1 MNTEQ
6 HQRLCRYC
14 GSPLNNLFVDLGVSP
29 LANAYLTEELLSKGE
44 MHYPLRVYVCNHCKL
59 VQLEQFESPKE
70 IFSNYAYFSSF
81 SQSWLDHAKQYT
93 AQMIEN
99 GYVKQD
105 AFIAEIASN
114 DGYLLKNFVEK
125 GYQVLGIEPAQNIA
139 EVANDSGI
147 LTIPVFFGV
156 ETAKNLIDRFGQADL
171 LIANN
176 VLAHVPD
183 INDFVEGLNIFLTP
197 DGVITIE
204 FPHLFQLMSQKQFD
218 TIYHEHFSYL
228 SVIAVKEIFEA
239 HGLDIFHIE
248 ELPTHGGSLRIYAKH
263 ISNQNLDINV
273 SVQEMIFKE
282 CSFGLDRIET
292 YQEFY
297 DQVKIKKREI
307 LKTLIE
313 IKKQGNQ
320 IVGYGAPAKG
330 NTLLNYC
337 GIGTEFIDYT
347 VDKNPNKQGKY
358 LPGSRI
364 PVYAVEK
371 ILADKPKYVLILPW
385 NLKYEIMQQ
394 MEHIRDWGGQF
405 ITLIPEIMIE

>member
-6 HQRLCRYC
+6 YQRLCRYC
-14 GSPLNNLFVDLGVSP
+14 GHPLSNLFVDLGVSP

-44 MHYPLRVYVCNHCKL
+44 MHYPLRVYVCDHCKL
-59 VQLEQFESPKE
+59 VQLEQFESPAE

-81 SQSWLDHAKQYT
+81 SQSWLEHAKHYT
-93 AQMIEN
+93 VQMIEN
-99 GYVKQD
+99 GYVKKD

-114 DGYLLKNFVEK
+114 DGYLLKNFVER
-125 GYQVLGIEPAQNIA
+125 GYRVLGIEPAQNIA
-139 EVANDSGI
+139 AVANDSGI
-147 LTIPVFFGV
+147 LTMPVFFGV

-197 DGVITIE
+197 EGVITIE

-239 HGLDIFHIE
+239 HGLNIFHIE

-263 ISNQNLDINV
+263 IANQNLNINV
-273 SVQEMIFKE
+273 SVQEMIHKE
-282 CSFGLDRIET
+282 CLFGLDRIET
-292 YQEFY
+292 YQEFH

-313 IKKQGNQ
+313 IKKEGNQ

-364 PVYAVEK
+364 PIYAVER
-371 ILADKPKYVLILPW
+371 ILADKPRYVLILPW

-405 ITLIPEIMIE
+405 ITLIPEIVIE